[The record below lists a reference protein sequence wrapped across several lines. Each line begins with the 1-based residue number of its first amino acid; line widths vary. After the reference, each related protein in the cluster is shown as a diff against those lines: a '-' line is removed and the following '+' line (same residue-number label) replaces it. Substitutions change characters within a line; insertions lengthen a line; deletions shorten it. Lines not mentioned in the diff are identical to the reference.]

1 MSDIIIGRI
10 KSREVNSFKKE
21 EYVVRVDIP
30 EVNENVIAFPLSH
43 LDEPQIDDEVI
54 LFSMNPSLNNVY
66 LYYPIKKFN
75 GSNPFTGFRYNGA
88 TFEIHND
95 GKFTI
100 KNQNSD
106 LLDSVKDLITA
117 IMDLK
122 TMKGDIVSPQSRM
135 KLNKVGSKFNKLLR

>member
-66 LYYPIKKFN
+66 LYYPLKKF
-75 GSNPFTGFRYNGA
+75 YL
-88 TFEIHND
+88 
-95 GKFTI
+95 KFKELTI
-100 KNQNSD
+100 LQTVSEEFKKQKQQTLSAESSLLHQKGQALSD
-106 LLDSVKDLITA
+106 L
-117 IMDLK
+117 
-122 TMKGDIVSPQSRM
+122 
-135 KLNKVGSKFNKLLR
+135 F